1 MTAFRTFSLIAS
13 LALAGVSIAGC
24 GKKAATV
31 GQQYSPE
38 TRPLVVTAVPLLVH
52 EQTGTFDYLKK
63 AFAKGGILNGKE
75 VWGFAPSSITV
86 YRGDTLKLTFV
97 NPGDDP
103 HTFTIDALA
112 INAAIAGGTTSET
125 SFVANRV
132 GVYRFYCAIPEHAPY
147 MSGTV
152 TVLPEASAG

>member
-1 MTAFRTFSLIAS
+1 LIAGS
-13 LALAGVSIAGC
+13 LALASVSLAGC

-31 GQQYSPE
+31 ASQYTPQA
-38 TRPLVVTAVPLLVH
+38 RPLVVTAVPLLVH
-52 EQTGTFDYLKK
+52 EEAGTFSYLKK
-63 AFAKGGILNGKE
+63 AFAKGGVLDGKE

-103 HTFTIDALA
+103 HTFTIDELTV
-112 INAAIAGGTTSET
+112 NAAIAGGATSES
-125 SFVANRV
+125 SFVASRV

-147 MSGTV
+147 MSGTL
-152 TVLPEASAG
+152 TILPEASAG